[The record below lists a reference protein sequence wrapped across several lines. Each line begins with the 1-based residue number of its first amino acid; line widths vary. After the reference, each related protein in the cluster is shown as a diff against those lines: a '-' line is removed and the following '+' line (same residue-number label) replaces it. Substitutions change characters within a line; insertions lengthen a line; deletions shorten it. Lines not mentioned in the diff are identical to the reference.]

1 MYCAIDE
8 EEMLVSG
15 DFASNGDI
23 MKYLE
28 DNGFEIKSSEFV
40 YEPADYKDVTDA
52 ERAEVEALIEVLE
65 EDDDVQNVFTTMAE
79 AEGGEEE

>member
-1 MYCAIDE
+1 
-8 EEMLVSG
+8 
-15 DFASNGDI
+15 

-40 YEPADYKDVTDA
+40 YEPADYKDVNDA
-52 ERAEVEALIEVLE
+52 ERAEVEALIEALE

-79 AEGGEEE
+79 AEGGDDEE

>member
-1 MYCAIDE
+1 MDE
-8 EEMLVSG
+8 EEILVSG

-40 YEPADYKDVTDA
+40 YEPADYKEVTEA
-52 ERAEVEALIEVLE
+52 ERADVEALIEAVE

-79 AEGGEEE
+79 AEGGDE

>member
-1 MYCAIDE
+1 
-8 EEMLVSG
+8 MLVSG
-15 DFASNGDI
+15 DFAANGDI

-52 ERAEVEALIEVLE
+52 ERADVEALIEVLE

-79 AEGGEEE
+79 GEGGDEE